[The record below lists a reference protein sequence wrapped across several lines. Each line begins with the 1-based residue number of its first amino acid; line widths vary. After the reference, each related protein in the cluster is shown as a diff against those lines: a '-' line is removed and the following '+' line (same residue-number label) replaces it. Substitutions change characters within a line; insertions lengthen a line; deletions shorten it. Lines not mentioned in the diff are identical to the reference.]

1 MSAMRTT
8 RSAVCAGI
16 TIALLQACGG
26 SSEPQVP
33 GTKINDT
40 FLYVST
46 TDFYFG
52 TRDVGTTATQEI
64 EIANRGADLYPLN
77 SVSIMGADAEEFVT
91 DLYDDITL
99 QPAQA
104 IKVRVTFAPITDG
117 RKFADLVV
125 DYDTIRQV
133 ERSVNINEQNY
144 YAAKDFEQ
152 SGDYDSAR
160 KSYTDYIAGKPVTV
174 NKQRAAIKL
183 PVINESVVYG
193 DGEDL
198 HLYLRALDSREAG
211 ELETASLEL
220 EELLTKQA
228 DSYLADDAL
237 YLQGYMQLM
246 DRRDYKA
253 ALSTMQTLREQY
265 PDTTYYDTAL
275 YSEAI
280 AQQEIGHDELA
291 RRIFTELRERHTGI
305 DTLGIQ
311 LPKDTLVSPLWFGRA
326 SDALEALDA

>member
-1 MSAMRTT
+1 MSAIRTT

-26 SSEPQVP
+26 SSDSLP
-33 GTKINDT
+33 GTKVDDT

-46 TDFYFG
+46 KDFYFG

-77 SVSIMGADAEEFVT
+77 SVSIMGADSEEFVT

-125 DYDTIRQV
+125 DYDTIVQV
-133 ERSVNINEQNY
+133 EKSVNINEQNY
-144 YAAKDFEQ
+144 YTAKDFEK
-152 SGDYDSAR
+152 SGNYASAR
-160 KSYTDYIAGKPVTV
+160 KSYTEYIAGKPVTV

-183 PVINESVVYG
+183 PVINESIVYG

-198 HLYLRALDSREAG
+198 HLYLRALDAREAG
-211 ELETASLEL
+211 EFETASLEL
-220 EELLTKQA
+220 DELLAKQV

-237 YLQGYMQLM
+237 Y
-246 DRRDYKA
+246 
-253 ALSTMQTLREQY
+253 
-265 PDTTYYDTAL
+265 
-275 YSEAI
+275 
-280 AQQEIGHDELA
+280 
-291 RRIFTELRERHTGI
+291 
-305 DTLGIQ
+305 
-311 LPKDTLVSPLWFGRA
+311 V
-326 SDALEALDA
+326 